1 MAFLDEIS
9 IHIKAGNGGSG
20 VVRWLHERG
29 KEFAGASGG
38 NGGRGGDV
46 YARAIRDLNILNRYK
61 NAKEFFSENGGDGM
75 RNSMHGRNGKD
86 LIIDLP
92 IGTIVTNSKTGEIVN
107 LLEDN
112 QKVMILKG
120 GRGGLGN
127 EHFKASTNTTP
138 KESTN
143 GTLGEEA
150 DFHIELELVAD
161 AGLIGL
167 PNAGKSSLLNALTN
181 ANAEVGNYAFTTLEP
196 NLGALSGGFVI
207 ADIPGLIEGASEG
220 KGLGYKFLRH
230 IKRTKRLFHLI
241 SLESCFSS
249 DSDLSLSSKNED
261 IVSQYKTIRNEL
273 AKYGQ
278 GLDKKEETIVLTKTD
293 MVDDKTVKSVQ
304 KKISKLNEDI
314 LTVTVLDDN
323 SIKDISD
330 EIVKKLR
337 K

>member
-1 MAFLDEIS
+1 M
-9 IHIKAGNGGSG
+9 
-20 VVRWLHERG
+20 
-29 KEFAGASGG
+29 
-38 NGGRGGDV
+38 
-46 YARAIRDLNILNRYK
+46 
-61 NAKEFFSENGGDGM
+61 
-75 RNSMHGRNGKD
+75 
-86 LIIDLP
+86 
-92 IGTIVTNSKTGEIVN
+92 
-107 LLEDN
+107 
-112 QKVMILKG
+112 
-120 GRGGLGN
+120 
-127 EHFKASTNTTP
+127 
-138 KESTN
+138 
-143 GTLGEEA
+143 
-150 DFHIELELVAD
+150 
-161 AGLIGL
+161 
-167 PNAGKSSLLNALTN
+167 
-181 ANAEVGNYAFTTLEP
+181 
-196 NLGALSGGFVI
+196 
-207 ADIPGLIEGASEG
+207 
-220 KGLGYKFLRH
+220 RH

-278 GLDKKEETIVLTKTD
+278 RLDKKEETIVLTKTD